1 MTNPYVAVLLTIV
14 IAVVFSV
21 IFVNGSRLLGRA
33 APEPEKNDVY
43 ECGVPPIG
51 SARARISVKF
61 YMVAILFILF
71 DLEAVFLL
79 PWAVT
84 LKDFVASGMGMF
96 VLIEMFVFLGL
107 LFLGWLYVL
116 KRGALKW
123 D

>member
-1 MTNPYVAVLLTIV
+1 MISPYIAVLVTLTLG
-14 IAVVFSV
+14 VVFSA
-21 IFVNGSRLLGRA
+21 IFVNGSLLMGKS
-33 APEPEKNDVY
+33 APSKEKNDVY

-51 SARARISVKF
+51 DARARISVKF

-71 DLEAVFLL
+71 DLEAVFLF

-96 VLIEMFVFLGL
+96 VLIEMFVFLTL
-107 LFLGWLYVL
+107 LFLGWLYVV
-116 KRGALKW
+116 KRDALKW

>member
-1 MTNPYVAVLLTIV
+1 MDNPYVAAMLSITL
-14 IAVVFSV
+14 AVVFSA
-21 IFVNGSRLLGRA
+21 IFVNMSLIFGKSK
-33 APEPEKNDVY
+33 PDKEKLDVY
-43 ECGVPPIG
+43 ECGMPAIG
-51 SARARISVKF
+51 DARARVSVKF

-71 DLEAVFLL
+71 DIEAVFLF

-84 LKDFVASGMGMF
+84 LQKFGAAGNGLFVF
-96 VLIEMFVFLGL
+96 IEMMVFLGT

>member
-1 MTNPYVAVLLTIV
+1 MVNPYVAFLVSLTL
-14 IAVVFSV
+14 AVVFSLV
-21 IFVNGSRLLGRA
+21 FVNLSLIFARQK
-33 APEPEKNDVY
+33 PEQEKLEVY
-43 ECGVPPIG
+43 ECGVPPVG
-51 SARARISVKF
+51 DARARISIKF

-71 DLEAVFLL
+71 DLEAVFLF

-84 LKDFVASGMGMF
+84 LKSFVAAGHGMF
-96 VLIEMFVFLGL
+96 VFVEMFVFLGL